1 MTTFIKKKTEIED
14 AGASMT
20 FKSGQFSK
28 PPFSLESKNIYLIGM
43 RGSGKTTL
51 GQALATALGC
61 AFEDTD
67 AVLVR
72 DAGQTIDEI
81 VTTHGWDHFRDLEA
95 KTLAKVCGLPGTVV
109 ATGGGIVLSAANRDL
124 MYATGVSFYL
134 AADAALL
141 TGRLLR
147 DGNTAQR
154 PALTGL
160 ALHDEVAQVMSEREP
175 LYMASM
181 DHLLQANRGVD
192 ELVDDVLVDL
202 GLKEWDYSEK
212 ARIMDRY

>member
-14 AGASMT
+14 AEASMT
-20 FKSGQFSK
+20 FKPGQYSK
-28 PPFSLESKNIYLIGM
+28 PAFSLETKNIYLIGM

-51 GQALATALGC
+51 AKALAVALGC
-61 AFEDTD
+61 AFVDTD
-67 AVLVR
+67 EVLVR
-72 DAGQTIDEI
+72 DAGQSVDEI
-81 VTTHGWDHFRDLEA
+81 VSAHGWERFRALEEQ
-95 KTLAKVCGLPGTVV
+95 TLAKVAGLPGKVV

-124 MYATGVSFYL
+124 MYKTGVSFYL

-141 TGRLLR
+141 TGRILR
-147 DGNTAQR
+147 DDNPAQR

-160 ALHDEVAQVMSEREP
+160 ALHDEVAHIMSEREP
-175 LYMASM
+175 LYMAGM
-181 DHLLQANRGVD
+181 DHMLQANRSVE

-202 GLKEWDYSEK
+202 GLKAWDYSEK

>member
-1 MTTFIKKKTEIED
+1 MTTFIRKKVDIED

-20 FKSGQFSK
+20 FKPGQFTK
-28 PPFSLESKNIYLIGM
+28 QAFSLDTKNIYLIGM
-43 RGSGKTTL
+43 RGCGKTTL
-51 GQALATALGC
+51 GQALARALGC
-61 AFEDTD
+61 AFVDTD

-72 DAGQTIDEI
+72 DSGQSIDEI
-81 VTTHGWDHFRDLEA
+81 VTTQGWDHFRSLEEQI
-95 KTLAKVCGLPGTVV
+95 LAKVSTLPGKVV

-124 MYATGVSFYL
+124 MYKTGVSFYL

-141 TGRLLR
+141 TGRILR
-147 DGNTAQR
+147 DDKVDQR
-154 PALTGL
+154 PPLTGL
-160 ALHDEVAQVMSEREP
+160 DLHDEVAQVMSEREP

-181 DHLLQANRGVD
+181 DHMLQANRSVD